1 MMWLV
6 IAIILLV
13 ILVFGCML
21 EQKELKHK
29 IEMKEY
35 EIEVLRDKL
44 KNGGSL

>member
-21 EQKELKHK
+21 EQNELKHK
-29 IEMKEY
+29 IKEY

>member
-1 MMWLV
+1 MIWLV

-13 ILVFGCML
+13 ILIFGCML

-35 EIEVLRDKL
+35 EIEVLRNKL